1 MSAHIFVCDHKSSDL
16 KNPNQVKGFKK
27 NSVKKLPI
35 RREQLK
41 FFYFQDQRFLSV
53 LCSRP

>member
-27 NSVKKLPI
+27 KFCEETPNS
-35 RREQLK
+35 
-41 FFYFQDQRFLSV
+41 
-53 LCSRP
+53 